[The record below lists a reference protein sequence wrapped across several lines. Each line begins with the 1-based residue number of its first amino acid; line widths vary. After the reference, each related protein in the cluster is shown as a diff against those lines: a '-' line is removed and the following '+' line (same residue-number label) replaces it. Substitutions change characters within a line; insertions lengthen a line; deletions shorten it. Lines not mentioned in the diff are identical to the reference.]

1 MMSNQDPI
9 EIAPQSVRFF
19 HQGLFKT
26 LAYFFLLI
34 LLLAGAFK
42 ALPLV
47 MDALFLLVI
56 ASILT
61 SILNP
66 MVDRLESSGLRRIW
80 GALAVFGGIFAII
93 GTGIVRGIP
102 TLLAEITRIKDM
114 IQEQSTAGSLNA
126 VIDDLN
132 SRIAQYIPSFQ
143 LDTETLSNLSSQ
155 FFGQLGSVLA
165 SALDTLATIVFILI
179 ITMFFLV
186 DGARMMKGLIGMVP
200 NRYFEMSLNISYK
213 TKKQLTNF
221 LRGQLLAALGVA
233 IQSIIGLSLLNWIF
247 DANIS
252 GVFLIGSIAG
262 MANMIPFVGPFMG
275 MAPAIVVSL
284 FNNLGDPVA
293 AANFYYIGHI
303 IGMFFIVQ
311 MIDNNVISPI
321 VVSGSM
327 EMHPLTVIL
336 LILIGSQV
344 GVLGMFLA
352 VPAWGITKVI
362 VQEVYQGLKGHH
374 LL

>member
-1 MMSNQDPI
+1 MSNQI
-9 EIAPQSVRFF
+9 QIAPQSVRFF
-19 HQGLFKT
+19 HQNLLKT
-26 LAYFFLLI
+26 LVYFFLLI
-34 LLLAGAFK
+34 LLLAGAYK

-47 MDALFLLVI
+47 IDAIFLLVI

-61 SILNP
+61 VILNP
-66 MVDRLESSGLRRIW
+66 LVDRMESSGVKRIF
-80 GALAVFGGIFAII
+80 GSLIVFGGIFFTVGI
-93 GTGIVRGIP
+93 GLVKGVP
-102 TLLAEITRIKDM
+102 ALLAEVTRINEV
-114 IQEQSTAGSLNA
+114 IQRHMAADSLDSFMNDINA
-126 VIDDLN
+126 
-132 SRIAQYIPSFQ
+132 RIARYIPSFE
-143 LDTETLSNLSSQ
+143 LDTDIISNLSTQ
-155 FFGQLGSVLA
+155 FFGQLGSLLA
-165 SALDTLATIVFILI
+165 GALNTLTTIIFILI

-186 DGARMMKGLIGMVP
+186 DGSRMMKRLIEIVP

-262 MANMIPFVGPFMG
+262 LANMIPFVGPFMG
-275 MAPAIVVSL
+275 MAPAIIVSL

-293 AANFYYIGHI
+293 AANFYYIIHI
-303 IGMFFIVQ
+303 VVMFFIVQ
-311 MIDNNVISPI
+311 MIDNNLISPI
-321 VVSGSM
+321 VISGSM

-336 LILIGSQV
+336 LILIGSQF

-352 VPAWGITKVI
+352 VPAWGIFKVVI
-362 VQEVYQGLKGHH
+362 QEIYQGLKGHR
-374 LL
+374 LI

>member
-1 MMSNQDPI
+1 MHNQDPI

-19 HQGLFKT
+19 HQNLFKT
-26 LAYFFLLI
+26 LVYFFLLI
-34 LLLAGAFK
+34 LVLVGAYK

-47 MDALFLLVI
+47 LDAIFLLVI

-61 SILNP
+61 VVLNP
-66 MVDRLESSGLRRIW
+66 MVDRMESSGISRII
-80 GALAVFGGIFAII
+80 GALIVFGGIFSTVGI
-93 GTGIVRGIP
+93 GIVKGIP
-102 TLLAEITRIKDM
+102 ALLIEIGRIKDV
-114 IQEQSTAGSLNA
+114 IQRHTAADSLDSFMNG
-126 VIDDLN
+126 IN
-132 SRIAQYIPSFQ
+132 TTISQYLPDFQ
-143 LDTETLSNLSSQ
+143 LDTDIISNLSAQ
-155 FFGQLGSVLA
+155 FFGQLGSILGGA
-165 SALDTLATIVFILI
+165 INTLTTIIFILI

-186 DGARMMKGLIGMVP
+186 DGSRMMKRLIEVVP

-233 IQSIIGLSLLNWIF
+233 VQSVIGLSLLNWIF

-252 GVFLIGSIAG
+252 GVFLIASIAG
-262 MANMIPFVGPFMG
+262 LANMIPFVGPFMG
-275 MAPAIVVSL
+275 MAPAIIVSL

-293 AANFYYIGHI
+293 AANFYYIFHI
-303 IGMFFIVQ
+303 VVMFFIVQ

-336 LILIGSQV
+336 LILIGSQI

-352 VPAWGITKVI
+352 VPAWGISKVV
-362 VQEVYQGLKGHH
+362 VQEVYQGLKGHR
-374 LL
+374 LI

>member
-1 MMSNQDPI
+1 MSDQHPVRIDS
-9 EIAPQSVRFF
+9 QSVRFF
-19 HQGLFKT
+19 HQNLFKT
-26 LAYFFLLI
+26 LVYFFALI
-34 LLLAGAFK
+34 VVLAAMYK

-47 MDALFLLVI
+47 MDAIFLIII
-56 ASILT
+56 ATVLT
-61 SILNP
+61 AILNP
-66 MVDRLESSGLRRIW
+66 MVDRLEASGIRRIW
-80 GALAVFGGIFAII
+80 GALIVFGGIFTIL
-93 GTGIVRGIP
+93 GTGIVKGIP
-102 TLLAEITRIKDM
+102 TMLGEITRIKDM
-114 IQEQSTAGSLNA
+114 IQEQSTTDSLNSMIDNINTKVSQ
-126 VIDDLN
+126 VIPN
-132 SRIAQYIPSFQ
+132 FQ
-143 LDTETLSNLSSQ
+143 LDTDTLSDLTAQ

-165 SALDTLATIVFILI
+165 GALDTLATIVFILI
-179 ITMFFLV
+179 ITIFFLI
-186 DGARMMKGLIGMVP
+186 DGSKMMKRLIGMVP

-221 LRGQLLAALGVA
+221 LRGQLLAALGVG
-233 IQSIIGLSLLNWIF
+233 IQSIIGLSLLNLIF

-284 FNNLGDPVA
+284 FNNLGDPIA
-293 AANFYYIGHI
+293 AASYYYIIHI
-303 IGMFFIVQ
+303 IVMFLIVQ

-336 LILIGSQV
+336 LILVGSQV

-352 VPAWGITKVI
+352 VPAWGIFKVI
-362 VQEVYQGLKGHH
+362 IQEVYSGLKGHH
-374 LL
+374 LI

>member
-1 MMSNQDPI
+1 MSDQQPVKIDSH
-9 EIAPQSVRFF
+9 SVRFF
-19 HQGLFKT
+19 HQSLLKT
-26 LAYFFLLI
+26 LIYFFALI
-34 LLLAGAFK
+34 LILFAGYK

-47 MDALFLLVI
+47 MDAVFLIIV
-56 ASILT
+56 ATVLT
-61 SILNP
+61 AILNP
-66 MVDRLESSGLRRIW
+66 LVDRLESAGVKRIG
-80 GALAVFGGIFAII
+80 GALIVFGGIFGII
-93 GTGIVRGIP
+93 GTGIVKGIP
-102 TLLAEITRIKDM
+102 TMLGEIGRIKDM
-114 IQEQSTAGSLNA
+114 IQQQSTTDALNTMIDSINA
-126 VIDDLN
+126 KISQVIPN
-132 SRIAQYIPSFQ
+132 FK
-143 LDTETLSNLSSQ
+143 LDTSMVSDLTAQ

-165 SALDTLATIVFILI
+165 GALDTVATIVFILI
-179 ITMFFLV
+179 ITMFFLI
-186 DGARMMKGLIGMVP
+186 DGSKMLKRLIGMVP

-213 TKKQLTNF
+213 TKQQLTNF
-221 LRGQLLAALGVA
+221 LRGQLLAALGVG

-293 AANFYYIGHI
+293 AANFYYIIHI
-303 IGMFFIVQ
+303 IVMFFIVQ

-336 LILIGSQV
+336 LILVGSQI

-352 VPAWGITKVI
+352 VPAWGIFKVI
-362 VQEVYQGLKGHH
+362 VQEVYKGLKGHH
-374 LL
+374 LI

>member
-1 MMSNQDPI
+1 
-9 EIAPQSVRFF
+9 
-19 HQGLFKT
+19 
-26 LAYFFLLI
+26 
-34 LLLAGAFK
+34 
-42 ALPLV
+42 
-47 MDALFLLVI
+47 MDAVFLLVI

-61 SILNP
+61 AILNP
-66 MVDRLESSGLRRIW
+66 LVDRLESSGLRRIW
-80 GALAVFGGIFAII
+80 GALAVFGGIFTIL

-102 TLLAEITRIKDM
+102 TLLAEVSRIKDM

-200 NRYFEMSLNISYK
+200 NRYFEMSLNINYK

-303 IGMFFIVQ
+303 IVMFFIVQ

>member
-1 MMSNQDPI
+1 MNSREPVQ
-9 EIAPQSVRFF
+9 IAPQSVRLF
-19 HQGLFKT
+19 HQSLLKT
-26 LAYFFLLI
+26 LIYFFLLI
-34 LLLAGAFK
+34 VFLAAIFK

-47 MDALFLLVI
+47 MNALFLIVI

-61 SILNP
+61 AILNP
-66 MVDRLESSGLRRIW
+66 LVDRLESSGIKRIW
-80 GALAVFGGIFAII
+80 GALMVFGGIFAIL

-102 TLLAEITRIKDM
+102 TLLMEVSRIKDM
-114 IQEQSTAGSLNA
+114 IQQQSATASLNSI
-126 VIDDLN
+126 IDN
-132 SRIAQYIPSFQ
+132 INARIAQYVPSFK
-143 LDTETLSNLSSQ
+143 LDTDTISNLSSQ
-155 FFGQLGSVLA
+155 FFGQLGSILA
-165 SALDTLATIVFILI
+165 GALDTLATIVFILI

-186 DGARMMKGLIGMVP
+186 DGSRMMKALIGMVP

-213 TKKQLTNF
+213 TKQQLTNF
-221 LRGQLLAALGVA
+221 LRGQLLAALGVG
-233 IQSIIGLSLLNWIF
+233 IESIIGLSLLNWIF

-262 MANMIPFVGPFMG
+262 LANMIPFVGPFMG

-284 FNNLGDPVA
+284 FNNLGNPVA
-293 AANFYYIGHI
+293 AANFYYIIHI
-303 IGMFFIVQ
+303 IVMFFIVQ
-311 MIDNNVISPI
+311 MIDNNVVSPI

-336 LILIGSQV
+336 LILIGSQL

-352 VPAWGITKVI
+352 VPAWGISKVV

-374 LL
+374 FI

>member
-1 MMSNQDPI
+1 MSSQDPI
-9 EIAPQSVRFF
+9 RIAHQSVRFF

-26 LAYFFLLI
+26 LVYFFLLI
-34 LLLAGAFK
+34 LLLAGAYK

-47 MDALFLLVI
+47 MDAVFLLVI

-61 SILNP
+61 VILNP
-66 MVDRLESSGLRRIW
+66 MVDRMESNGIRRIY
-80 GALAVFGGIFAII
+80 GALLVFGGIFTIV
-93 GTGIVRGIP
+93 GTGIVKGIP
-102 TLLAEITRIKDM
+102 TLLSEISRISNMIKQQTEGDSLDAIMSNINTRIS
-114 IQEQSTAGSLNA
+114 E
-126 VIDDLN
+126 
-132 SRIAQYIPSFQ
+132 YIPNFQ
-143 LDTETLSNLSSQ
+143 LDTETLSDLSAQ

-186 DGARMMKGLIGMVP
+186 DGSRMMKSLIGMVP

-221 LRGQLLAALGVA
+221 LRGQLLAALGVG

-247 DANIS
+247 DTNIS

-262 MANMIPFVGPFMG
+262 LANMIPFVGPFMG

-293 AANFYYIGHI
+293 AANFYYIFHI
-303 IGMFFIVQ
+303 IAMFFIVQ

-336 LILIGSQV
+336 LILVGSQL

-352 VPAWGITKVI
+352 VPAWGISKVVI
-362 VQEVYQGLKGHH
+362 QEVYQGLKGHR
-374 LL
+374 LI